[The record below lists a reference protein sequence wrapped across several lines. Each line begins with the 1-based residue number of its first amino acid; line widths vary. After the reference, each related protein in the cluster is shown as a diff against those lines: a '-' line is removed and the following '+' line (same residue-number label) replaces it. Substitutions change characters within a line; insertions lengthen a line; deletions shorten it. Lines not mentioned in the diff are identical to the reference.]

1 MTYLDQ
7 LRTFLEA
14 YRLGSITKA
23 ADRLYLTQPAASAHI
38 KALEALIEKE
48 LFIRHARGI
57 KPTAIADDLA
67 RSIAPHLEQIEVKF
81 NAVRAKINNISGTI
95 HLATPAEILDAQ
107 LLPTIISLLGYDLRI
122 RIQLGGKER
131 LYQLLNEG
139 AIDLA
144 ITASEPED
152 RALDFQQIERE
163 TLVLVAASD
172 WTKQNLAKPFSS
184 QELINL
190 PLIAYDEDLPL
201 IRRYF
206 TEVFQS
212 DINIQATITV
222 PDLRI
227 VRSLVSLGQGYTV
240 LPQYL
245 CKQQLQDGT
254 FTLLHKPKQPP
265 TNDLYLVWNRGSLR
279 HPRVVF
285 ARDRL
290 LEELH
295 DRK

>member
-48 LFIRHARGI
+48 LFIRHARGV

-67 RSIAPHLEQIEVKF
+67 RSVAPHLEQIEVKF
-81 NAVRAKINNISGTI
+81 NAVRAKVNNISGTI

-107 LLPTIISLLGYDLRI
+107 LLPAIISLLGYDLRI

-144 ITASEPED
+144 ITASEPNNQ
-152 RALDFQQIERE
+152 ALDFQQIERE

-172 WTKQNLAKPFSS
+172 WAKQNLAKPFSP

-212 DINIQATITV
+212 DINIQATITL

-245 CKQQLQDGT
+245 CKQQLQNGS
-254 FTLLHKPKQPP
+254 FALLHKPEQPP
-265 TNDLYLVWNRGSLR
+265 TNNLYLVWNKGSLR
-279 HPRVVF
+279 HPRLVF

-290 LEELH
+290 LEELQVI
-295 DRK
+295 

>member
-48 LFIRHARGI
+48 LFIRHARGV

-67 RSIAPHLEQIEVKF
+67 RSIAPHLEQIEGKF

-107 LLPTIISLLGYDLRI
+107 LLPAIIALLGYDLRI

-144 ITASEPED
+144 ITASEPNNQ
-152 RALDFQQIERE
+152 ALDFQQIERE

-172 WTKQNLAKPFSS
+172 WAKQNLAKPFSP

-212 DINIQATITV
+212 DINIQANITV

-227 VRSLVSLGQGYTV
+227 VRSLVLLGQGYSV

-245 CKQQLQDGT
+245 CEQQLQDGT
-254 FTLLHKPKQPP
+254 FTLLHNPEQPP

>member
-1 MTYLDQ
+1 M
-7 LRTFLEA
+7 
-14 YRLGSITKA
+14 S
-23 ADRLYLTQPAASAHI
+23 
-38 KALEALIEKE
+38 
-48 LFIRHARGI
+48 
-57 KPTAIADDLA
+57 
-67 RSIAPHLEQIEVKF
+67 
-81 NAVRAKINNISGTI
+81 ISGTI

-107 LLPTIISLLGYDLRI
+107 LLPAIIALLGYDLRI

-144 ITASEPED
+144 ITASEPNNQ
-152 RALDFQQIERE
+152 ALDFQQIERE

-172 WTKQNLAKPFSS
+172 WAKQNLAKPFSP

-227 VRSLVSLGQGYTV
+227 VRSLVSLGQGYSV

-245 CKQQLQDGT
+245 CEQELQDGT
-254 FTLLHKPKQPP
+254 FTLLHKPEQPP
-265 TNDLYLVWNRGSLR
+265 INNLYLVWNKGSLR
-279 HPRVVF
+279 HPR
-285 ARDRL
+285 
-290 LEELH
+290 
-295 DRK
+295 

>member
-1 MTYLDQ
+1 M
-7 LRTFLEA
+7 
-14 YRLGSITKA
+14 S
-23 ADRLYLTQPAASAHI
+23 
-38 KALEALIEKE
+38 
-48 LFIRHARGI
+48 
-57 KPTAIADDLA
+57 
-67 RSIAPHLEQIEVKF
+67 
-81 NAVRAKINNISGTI
+81 ISGTI

-107 LLPTIISLLGYDLRI
+107 LLPAIIALLGYDLRI

-144 ITASEPED
+144 ITASEPNNQ
-152 RALDFQQIERE
+152 ALDFQQIGRE

-172 WTKQNLAKPFSS
+172 WAKQNLAKPFSP

-212 DINIQATITV
+212 DINIQATITL

-245 CKQQLQDGT
+245 CKQQLQNGS
-254 FTLLHKPKQPP
+254 FALLHKPEQPP
-265 TNDLYLVWNRGSLR
+265 TNNLYLVWNKGSLR

-290 LEELH
+290 VEELQVI
-295 DRK
+295 

>member
-1 MTYLDQ
+1 M
-7 LRTFLEA
+7 
-14 YRLGSITKA
+14 S
-23 ADRLYLTQPAASAHI
+23 
-38 KALEALIEKE
+38 
-48 LFIRHARGI
+48 
-57 KPTAIADDLA
+57 
-67 RSIAPHLEQIEVKF
+67 
-81 NAVRAKINNISGTI
+81 ISGTI

-107 LLPTIISLLGYDLRI
+107 LLPAIIALLGYDLRI

-144 ITASEPED
+144 ITASEPNNQ
-152 RALDFQQIERE
+152 ALDFQQIERE

-172 WTKQNLAKPFSS
+172 WAKQNLAKPFSP

-212 DINIQATITV
+212 DINIQATITL

-245 CKQQLQDGT
+245 CKQQLQNGS
-254 FTLLHKPKQPP
+254 FALLHKPEQPP
-265 TNDLYLVWNRGSLR
+265 TNNLYLVWNKGSLR
-279 HPRVVF
+279 HPRLVF

-290 LEELH
+290 LEELQVI
-295 DRK
+295 